1 VLCKVYSFLET
12 AAEQLYF
19 GLCPISFYY
28 FKLYSYNFNCT
39 FLYSQGRT
47 GVMVCC
53 YMLHS
58 KQFPT
63 ANEALNFYGQ
73 MRTHDRKVSIC

>member
-1 VLCKVYSFLET
+1 ML
-12 AAEQLYF
+12 
-19 GLCPISFYY
+19 
-28 FKLYSYNFNCT
+28 

-63 ANEALNFYGQ
+63 ANEALNYYGQ
-73 MRTHDRKVSIC
+73 MRTLDTKVRISCTVIITINLCLFFC